1 MGGKRQRWQRKQ
13 QDRARHFPFLRG
25 WLGPGVEHV
34 RAGSPLSPRA
44 GCLAPWRGPKG
55 GSEPWQRVVLVG
67 QHRGRAGFVLRY
79 LYHTNAP
86 LTAAAAKG
94 WARLRH
100 RSCAGLRGPRAAQT
114 LVPAGGHTECLW
126 AAADTSTTAPLD
138 VRGRRLCRGA
148 SPHLRSALCWG
159 AQRADFAFSSKP
171 SVFERVFFSNSVS
184 LCEASPR

>member
-55 GSEPWQRVVLVG
+55 GQSLGSAWSWWGSTAGEQDLCSVTCTIRMRRSWQQLPK
-67 QHRGRAGFVLRY
+67 AGLGSGTDPAQDFGVPEQR
-79 LYHTNAP
+79 
-86 LTAAAAKG
+86 
-94 WARLRH
+94 R
-100 RSCAGLRGPRAAQT
+100 RSCLQEGTRSACGQQRTRAPRPRSMYVGDGSAVGPAHTCAQRCAGARNAQT
-114 LVPAGGHTECLW
+114 SPSPQSRVCLKGF
-126 AAADTSTTAPLD
+126 L
-138 VRGRRLCRGA
+138 
-148 SPHLRSALCWG
+148 
-159 AQRADFAFSSKP
+159 
-171 SVFERVFFSNSVS
+171 FSNSVS

>member
-1 MGGKRQRWQRKQ
+1 MGLTPQGHHGRGREASKVAEEAAGLSPTFSFPAWVARTWC
-13 QDRARHFPFLRG
+13 RARSSRKPAVTPCRLP
-25 WLGPGVEHV
+25 GPVA
-34 RAGSPLSPRA
+34 RT
-44 GCLAPWRGPKG
+44 KG
-55 GSEPWQRVVLVG
+55 GSEPRQRVVLVG
-67 QHRGRAGFVLRY
+67 QHCGRAGFVLRY

-171 SVFERVFFSNSVS
+171 SVFERVSFF
-184 LCEASPR
+184 